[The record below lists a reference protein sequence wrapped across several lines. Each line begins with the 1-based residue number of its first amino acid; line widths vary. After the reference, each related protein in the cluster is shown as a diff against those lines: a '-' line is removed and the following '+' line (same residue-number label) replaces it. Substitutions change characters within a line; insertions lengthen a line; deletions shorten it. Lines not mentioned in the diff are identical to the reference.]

1 MSHHT
6 AREAYVQFQE
16 RLNRFPQGA
25 PPSETLYKIL
35 AALVN
40 EREAASL
47 AVLPIRPYTAKQAAK
62 ALGVTERE
70 ARIILDG
77 LCDKSMLLD
86 VVQEGRETRYMMP
99 PPMAGF
105 IEFTLM
111 RVRGDIDQ
119 PLLSEL
125 YHQYLNVESAFF
137 DDLFFSVETKPGRI
151 FVQEPMIPPELTVH
165 VLDYERATQ
174 IVETAEHLAV
184 GMCYCRHKAHH
195 LGTACN
201 APMDVC
207 LTFGNTADSLSR
219 HGHSRAIGKSEAM
232 EALARSYE
240 HNLVQFGEN
249 VQRDISFICNCCG
262 CCCEALQAAKKYGA
276 RQPLVTTGFLP
287 DIDEA
292 RCVGCGKCA
301 KACPMGAI
309 YMNKERIGERTRQIA
324 RISEDICLGCAV
336 CARNCPAGCLTLK
349 QREKKLITPV
359 NSAHRYVCAAI
370 EKGQLANL
378 IFDTPVLLSHR
389 VMGAMLS
396 AILRLPPI
404 TKAMASQ
411 QMKSRYLARLI
422 GGKDGRK

>member
-1 MSHHT
+1 MSHQT

-40 EREAASL
+40 EKEAASL
-47 AVLPIRPYTAKQAAK
+47 AALPIRPFTAKRAAK
-62 ALGVTERE
+62 VLNVTVQE
-70 ARIILDG
+70 AQYTLDS
-77 LCDKSMLLD
+77 LCDKAMLLD
-86 VVQEGRETRYMMP
+86 AVQEGKETRYMMP

-125 YHQYLNVESAFF
+125 YHQYLNVETAFF
-137 DDLFFSVETKPGRI
+137 DDLFFGVETKPGRI
-151 FVQEPMIPPELTVH
+151 FVQEPMIPSELTVH
-165 VLDYERATQ
+165 VLDYERATH
-174 IVETAEHLAV
+174 IVETTKHLAV

-195 LGTACN
+195 LGTACD
-201 APMDVC
+201 APTDVC
-207 LTFGNTADSLSR
+207 LTFGNTADALSR
-219 HGHSRAIGKSEAM
+219 HGHSRAISKSEAL

-249 VQRDISFICNCCG
+249 VQKDVSFICNCCG

-276 RQPLVTTGFLP
+276 RQPLLTTGFLP
-287 DIDEA
+287 EIDDA
-292 RCVGCGKCA
+292 RCIGCGKCA
-301 KACPMGAI
+301 KACPMDAI
-309 YMNKERIGERTRQIA
+309 HMEKALIGERTRPIA
-324 RISEDICLGCAV
+324 KVDEDICLGCAV
-336 CARNCPAGCLTLK
+336 CVRNCPKGCLSLK
-349 QREKKLITPV
+349 RREKKLITPV

-378 IFDTPVLLSHR
+378 IFDAPVLASHR
-389 VMGAMLS
+389 VMGALLT
-396 AILRLPPI
+396 AILRLPPMAR
-404 TKAMASQ
+404 AMASE
-411 QMKSRYLARLI
+411 QMKSRYLARLVA
-422 GGKDGRK
+422 GKDMGN